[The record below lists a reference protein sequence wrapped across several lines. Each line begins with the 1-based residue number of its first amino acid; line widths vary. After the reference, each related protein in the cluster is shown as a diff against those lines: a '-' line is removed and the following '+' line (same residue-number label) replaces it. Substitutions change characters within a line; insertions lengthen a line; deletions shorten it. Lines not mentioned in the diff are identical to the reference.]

1 MPTGTHFHQEL
12 ASLRVKVLEMAALAQ
27 RNLETAIKALHE
39 RNYELAQYVIDHD
52 RDINLL
58 ECAIDDLSLRLLALE
73 QPMAVDLRT
82 IVGIQRVNI
91 NLERVGDEA
100 VNIAEKAMF
109 LASRP
114 KLPFGEPLE
123 ELAEFA
129 RSMFMHSVTC
139 FRDNNVEAAY
149 EVCRMDL
156 KCNALEVD
164 LLKKLMDYMS
174 KESPAIE
181 RAMHTILI
189 SRSLERVG
197 DLSTNIAEAVVFIV
211 NGDNIKHRFFE

>member
-1 MPTGTHFHQEL
+1 MPKATHFHQEL
-12 ASLRVKVLEMAALAQ
+12 ATLRVKLLEMAAYTQ
-27 RNLETAIKALHE
+27 RNLETAVKALHQ
-39 RNYELAQYVIDHD
+39 RDYELAQYVIDHD
-52 RDINLL
+52 RDINMM
-58 ECAIDDLSLRLLALE
+58 ECEIDDLSLKLLALE

-82 IVGIQRVNI
+82 VVGIQRVSI

-114 KLPFGEPLE
+114 PLPFSEKLT
-123 ELAEFA
+123 ELADVAGNMFA
-129 RSMFMHSVTC
+129 HALAC
-139 FRDNNVEAAY
+139 FRDSNVETAF

-164 LLKKLMDYMS
+164 LLKALMDYMS
-174 KESPAIE
+174 KESPAVE
-181 RAMHTILI
+181 RAVHTILV
-189 SRSLERVG
+189 SRALERVG

-211 NGDNIKHRFFE
+211 DGQNIKHRFFE

>member
-1 MPTGTHFHQEL
+1 MATGTHFHQEL
-12 ASLRVKVLEMAALAQ
+12 ATLRVKVLEMATLAL

-39 RNYELAQYVIDHD
+39 RDYELAQYVIDHD
-52 RDINLL
+52 CDINRL
-58 ECAIDDLSLRLLALE
+58 ECEIDDLSLRLLALE

-82 IVGIQRVNI
+82 IVGIQRVNV

-114 KLPFGEPLE
+114 VLPFSEQLE
-123 ELAEFA
+123 ELAEVA
-129 RSMFMHSVTC
+129 RTMFVHSLTC
-139 FRDNNVEAAY
+139 FKDNNVEAAY

-164 LLKKLMDYMS
+164 LLKGLMDYMS
-174 KESPAIE
+174 KESPAVE
-181 RAMHTILI
+181 RAVHTILI
-189 SRSLERVG
+189 SRALERVG

-211 NGDNIKHRFFE
+211 DGDNIKHRFFD